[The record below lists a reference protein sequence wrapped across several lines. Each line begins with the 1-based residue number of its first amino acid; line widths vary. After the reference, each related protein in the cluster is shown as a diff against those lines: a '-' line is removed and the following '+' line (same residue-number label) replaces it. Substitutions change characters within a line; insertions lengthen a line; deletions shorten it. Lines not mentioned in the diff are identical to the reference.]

1 MTASAYTEDQ
11 IQEGVVSWLLGLE
24 AVSRA
29 FTFAADMNAA
39 KRTVQGAVW
48 AKKQGRRPGEADL
61 RIYLKAGRLLLVELK
76 AKKTPVTDAQE
87 DRHAKLADLGHPVTI
102 VRAETPNHA
111 INQIEALLIE
121 AGAITGR
128 RAA

>member
-11 IQEGVVSWLLGLE
+11 IQEGVVSWLMGLE
-24 AVSRA
+24 AVTRT

-39 KRTVQGAVW
+39 KRSPGAAVW
-48 AKKQGRRPGEADL
+48 ARKQGMVSGEPDL
-61 RIYLKAGRLLLVELK
+61 RIYLKAGRLLLIELK
-76 AKKTPVTDAQE
+76 AKKTIVSDTQE
-87 DRHAKLADLGHPVTI
+87 ARHAKLADLGHTVAI

-111 INQIEALLIE
+111 INQIEALLID
-121 AGAITGR
+121 AGSITGR